1 MKKLIAALVI
11 LALIVSASVVEIVYL
26 ERTYDGVLARLH
38 TVEEKIDADFEHV
51 DSADTVAAMEEVLR
65 YWESRRMISMSMLN
79 HTQTKNID
87 DRLVMALAHCKVNA
101 NNDAAVTVQSA
112 IRQFEDFKADAY
124 PNYTNM
130 F

>member
-11 LALIVSASVVEIVYL
+11 LALIVSASVVEIVYR

-87 DRLVMALAHCKVNA
+87 DRLVMALAYCKVNA

>member
-79 HTQTKNID
+79 HTQTKNIE
-87 DRLVMALAHCKVNA
+87 DRLVMALAYCKVNA

>member
-87 DRLVMALAHCKVNA
+87 DRLVMALAYCKVNA

>member
-65 YWESRRMISMSMLN
+65 YWESGRMISMSMLN

-87 DRLVMALAHCKVNA
+87 DRLVMALAYCKVNA

>member
-51 DSADTVAAMEEVLR
+51 DSPDTVAAMEEVLR
-65 YWESRRMISMSMLN
+65 YWDSRRMISMSMLN

-87 DRLVMALAHCKVNA
+87 DRLVMALAYCRVNA